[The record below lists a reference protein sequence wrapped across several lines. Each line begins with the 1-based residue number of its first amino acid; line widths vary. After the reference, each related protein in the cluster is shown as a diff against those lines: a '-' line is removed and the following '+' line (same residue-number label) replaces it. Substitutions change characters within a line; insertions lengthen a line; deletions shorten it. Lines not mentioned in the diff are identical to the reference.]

1 MVRIDVSSDFV
12 NDLVPARLAS
22 SKKGDNGT
30 VLVVGGNKIYHGAP
44 ILASLSALRSGTDL
58 VYTAVARS
66 NIVTVRSQSP
76 NIIALPL
83 SADELTTGSAN
94 RLLSN
99 LPKKPDAAAIGMGM
113 TIDKPSALAR
123 LIMGLQS
130 IGTKLL
136 LDASALVP
144 EVLEVIS
151 GTNTIITPHPG
162 EYKRIFEEDVGKSQN
177 EQIVNISRLSE
188 KYGITIVL
196 KGFTNYISSFFNN
209 DVHVALVN
217 RTTPAMTVG
226 GCGDILSGLISGFLT
241 KLSSFDAS
249 ILGIYFNGL
258 AASKVYDQVGL
269 HMVATDLLEKLPDVM
284 KGFDKIDE

>member
-1 MVRIDVSSDFV
+1 MARIDVSSDFV
-12 NDLVPARLAS
+12 KDLVPARLAS

-58 VYTAVARS
+58 VYTAVPRS

-83 SADELTTGSAN
+83 STDQLTTGSVN
-94 RLLSN
+94 WILSN

-144 EVLEVIS
+144 EILEVIS

-177 EQIVNISRLSE
+177 EQIANISRLSE

-196 KGFTNYISSFFNN
+196 KGFTNFISSFFNK
-209 DVHVALVN
+209 DLHVALVN

-226 GCGDILSGLISGFLT
+226 GCGDVLSGLISGFLT

-249 ILGIYFNGL
+249 VLGIYFNGL

>member
-1 MVRIDVSSDFV
+1 MARIDVSSDFV
-12 NDLVPARLAS
+12 KDLVPARLAS

-58 VYTAVARS
+58 VYTAVPRS
-66 NIVTVRSQSP
+66 NIVTIRSQSP

-83 SADELTTGSAN
+83 STDQLTTGSAN
-94 RLLSN
+94 WLLSN

-144 EVLEVIS
+144 EILEVIS

-177 EQIVNISRLSE
+177 EQIANISRLSE

-196 KGFTNYISSFFNN
+196 KGFTNFISSFFNK
-209 DVHVALVN
+209 DLHVALVN

-226 GCGDILSGLISGFLT
+226 GCGDVLSGLISGFLT

-249 ILGIYFNGL
+249 VLGIYFNGL

>member
-1 MVRIDVSSDFV
+1 MARIDVSSDFV
-12 NDLVPARLAS
+12 KDLVPARLAS

-58 VYTAVARS
+58 VYTAVPRS

-83 SADELTTGSAN
+83 STDQLTTGSAN
-94 RLLSN
+94 WLLSN

-144 EVLEVIS
+144 EILEVIS

-177 EQIVNISRLSE
+177 EQIANISRLSE

-196 KGFTNYISSFFNN
+196 KGFTNFISSFFNK
-209 DVHVALVN
+209 DLRVSLVN

-226 GCGDILSGLISGFLT
+226 GCGDVLSGLISGFLT

-249 ILGIYFNGL
+249 VLGIYFNGL
-258 AASKVYDQVGL
+258 AASEVYDQVGL

>member
-1 MVRIDVSSDFV
+1 MLRIEISSNFV
-12 NDLVPARLAS
+12 KNLVPERSAS

-30 VLVVGGNKIYHGAP
+30 VLVVGGNRIYHGAP

-58 VYTAVARS
+58 VYTAVPRS
-66 NIVTVRSQSP
+66 IVVTVRSESP

-83 SADELTTGSAN
+83 STDELTVGSAN

-99 LPKKPDAAAIGMGM
+99 LPKKPDSAAIGMGM
-113 TIDKPSALAR
+113 TIDKPAALAV
-123 LIMGLQS
+123 LIRGLQS

-144 EVLEVIS
+144 QVLEVIS
-151 GTNTIITPHPG
+151 GTNTVITPHPG
-162 EYKRIFEEDVGKSQN
+162 EYKRIFEGVVGTSQS
-177 EQIVNISRLSE
+177 EQISNISRLSE

-196 KGFTNYISSFFNN
+196 KGFTNFISSFFDN

-226 GCGDILSGLISGFLT
+226 GCGDVLSGLIAGFLT
-241 KLSSFDAS
+241 KLSPFDAS

-258 AASKVYDQVGL
+258 SASMAYNQMGL
-269 HMVATDLLEKLPDVM
+269 HMVATDLLEKLPEII
-284 KGFDKIDE
+284 KGFDRVKE

>member
-58 VYTAVARS
+58 VYTAVPRS

-83 SADELTTGSAN
+83 STDQLTTGSAN
-94 RLLSN
+94 WLLSN

-144 EVLEVIS
+144 EILEVIS

-177 EQIVNISRLSE
+177 EQIANISRLSE

-196 KGFTNYISSFFNN
+196 KGFTNFISSFFNK
-209 DVHVALVN
+209 DLRVSLVN

-226 GCGDILSGLISGFLT
+226 GCGDVLSGLISGFLT

-249 ILGIYFNGL
+249 VLGIYFNGL
-258 AASKVYDQVGL
+258 AASEVYDQVGL

>member
-1 MVRIDVSSDFV
+1 MLRIEVSHDFV
-12 NDLVPARLAS
+12 KGIVPTRLTS

-58 VYTAVARS
+58 VYTAVPRS
-66 NIVTVRSQSP
+66 NVVSVRSHSP

-83 SADELTTGSAN
+83 STDELTTRSAN
-94 RLLSN
+94 WLLSN
-99 LPKKPDAAAIGMGM
+99 IPKKPDAAAIGMGM
-113 TIDKPSALAR
+113 TIANPAALAT
-123 LIMGLQS
+123 LITGLQS

-144 EVLEVIS
+144 EILKVIS
-151 GTNTIITPHPG
+151 GTNAVITPHPG
-162 EYKRIFEEDVGKSQN
+162 EYRRIFEQDIGNNQN
-177 EQIVNISRLSE
+177 EQISNICRLSE

-196 KGFTNYISSFFNN
+196 KGFTNFISSFFDN
-209 DVHVALVN
+209 DVRSALVS

-226 GCGDILSGLISGFLT
+226 GCGDVLSGLISGFLT
-241 KLSSFDAS
+241 KMNPFEAS
-249 ILGIYFNGL
+249 VSGIYFNGL

-269 HMVATDLLEKLPDVM
+269 HMIATDLLEKLPYVM
-284 KGFDKIDE
+284 KAFDKIKG

>member
-58 VYTAVARS
+58 VYTAVPRS

-83 SADELTTGSAN
+83 STDQLTTGSAN
-94 RLLSN
+94 WLLSN

>member
-58 VYTAVARS
+58 VYTAVPRS

-83 SADELTTGSAN
+83 STDQLTTGSAN
-94 RLLSN
+94 WLLSN

-144 EVLEVIS
+144 EILEVIS

>member
-1 MVRIDVSSDFV
+1 MARIDVSSDFV
-12 NDLVPARLAS
+12 KDLVPARLAS

-58 VYTAVARS
+58 VYTAVPRS

-83 SADELTTGSAN
+83 STDQLTTGSAN
-94 RLLSN
+94 WLLSN

-144 EVLEVIS
+144 EILEVIS

-177 EQIVNISRLSE
+177 EQIANINRLSE

-196 KGFTNYISSFFNN
+196 KGFTNFISSFSNN

-226 GCGDILSGLISGFLT
+226 GCGDVLSGLISGFLT

-249 ILGIYFNGL
+249 VLGIYFNGL
-258 AASKVYDQVGL
+258 AASKVYDHVGL

>member
-1 MVRIDVSSDFV
+1 MLSIAVSSDLV
-12 NDLVPARLAS
+12 KDLAPARLVS

-30 VLVVGGNKIYHGAP
+30 VLVVGGNRIYHGAP
-44 ILASLSALRSGTDL
+44 ILASLSALRSGADL
-58 VYTAVARS
+58 VYTAVPRS
-66 NIVTVRSQSP
+66 NIVTIRSQSP

-83 SADELTTGSAN
+83 STDELTVGSAN

-99 LPKKPDAAAIGMGM
+99 LPERPDAAAIGMGM
-113 TIDKPSALAR
+113 TIAKPRALAV
-123 LIMGLQS
+123 LIRGLQS

-162 EYKRIFEEDVGKSQN
+162 EYKRIFEEKVGINQN
-177 EQIVNISRLSE
+177 EQISNICRLSN

-196 KGFTNYISSFFNN
+196 KGFTNFISSFFNN
-209 DVHVALVN
+209 DISCDDSWRLW
-217 RTTPAMTVG
+217 RCM
-226 GCGDILSGLISGFLT
+226 SGLIAGLLT
-241 KLSSFDAS
+241 KLSPFYAS
-249 ILGIYFNGL
+249 VLGIYFNGL
-258 AASKVYDQVGL
+258 CASMVYDQVGL

-284 KGFDKIDE
+284 KRFDKIN

>member
-1 MVRIDVSSDFV
+1 MARIDVSSDFV
-12 NDLVPARLAS
+12 KDLVPARLAS

-58 VYTAVARS
+58 VYTAVPRS

-83 SADELTTGSAN
+83 STDQLTTGSAN
-94 RLLSN
+94 WLLSN

-144 EVLEVIS
+144 EILEVIS

-177 EQIVNISRLSE
+177 EQIANISRLSE

-196 KGFTNYISSFFNN
+196 KGFTNFISSFFNK
-209 DVHVALVN
+209 DLHVSLVN

-226 GCGDILSGLISGFLT
+226 GCGDVLSGLISGFLT

-249 ILGIYFNGL
+249 VLGIYFNGL
-258 AASKVYDQVGL
+258 AASEVYDQVGL

>member
-58 VYTAVARS
+58 VYTAVAKS

>member
-1 MVRIDVSSDFV
+1 MIRIDVSSDFIK
-12 NDLVPARLAS
+12 DLLPARMAS

-58 VYTAVARS
+58 VYTAVPRS
-66 NIVTVRSQSP
+66 SIVTVRSQSP

-83 SADELTTGSAN
+83 SKDELTIGSAN
-94 RLLSN
+94 WLLSN

-113 TIDKPSALAR
+113 TIDKPAALAR
-123 LIMGLQS
+123 LIRGLQS

-162 EYKRIFEEDVGKSQN
+162 EYKRVFEEDIGKSHD
-177 EQIVNISRLSE
+177 EQISNIGRLSE

-196 KGFTNYISSFFNN
+196 KGFTNFISSSFNK

-217 RTTPAMTVG
+217 RATPAMTVG
-226 GCGDILSGLISGFLT
+226 GCGDVLSGLISGFLT

-249 ILGIYFNGL
+249 VLGIYFNGL
-258 AASKVYDQVGL
+258 AASKVNDQVGL
-269 HMVATDLLEKLPDVM
+269 HMD
-284 KGFDKIDE
+284 I

>member
-1 MVRIDVSSDFV
+1 MIRIDVSSDFIK
-12 NDLVPARLAS
+12 DLLPARMAS

-58 VYTAVARS
+58 VYTAVPRS
-66 NIVTVRSQSP
+66 SIVTVRSQSP

-83 SADELTTGSAN
+83 SKDELTIGSAN
-94 RLLSN
+94 LLLSN

-113 TIDKPSALAR
+113 TIDKPAALAR
-123 LIMGLQS
+123 LIRGLQS

-151 GTNTIITPHPG
+151 GTNTIVTPHPG
-162 EYKRIFEEDVGKSQN
+162 EYKRVFEEDIGKSHD
-177 EQIVNISRLSE
+177 EQISNIGRLSE

-196 KGFTNYISSFFNN
+196 KGFTNFISSSFNK

-217 RTTPAMTVG
+217 RATPAMTVG
-226 GCGDILSGLISGFLT
+226 GCGDVLSGLISGFLT

-249 ILGIYFNGL
+249 VLGIYFNGL
-258 AASKVYDQVGL
+258 AASKVNDQVGL
-269 HMVATDLLEKLPDVM
+269 HMLATDLLENLPDVM

>member
-1 MVRIDVSSDFV
+1 MLRVEVSYDFV
-12 NDLVPARLAS
+12 KGLIPARLAS

-44 ILASLSALRSGTDL
+44 ILASQSALRSGTDL
-58 VYTAVARS
+58 VYTAVPRS
-66 NIVTVRSQSP
+66 NIIAVRSYSP

-83 SADELTTGSAN
+83 STDELTTRSAN

-113 TIDKPSALAR
+113 TIAKPAALGR

-162 EYKRIFEEDVGKSQN
+162 EYRRIFEEDVGKNQN
-177 EQIVNISRLSE
+177 EQISNISRLSE
-188 KYGITIVL
+188 KYGITI
-196 KGFTNYISSFFNN
+196 
-209 DVHVALVN
+209 
-217 RTTPAMTVG
+217 
-226 GCGDILSGLISGFLT
+226 
-241 KLSSFDAS
+241 
-249 ILGIYFNGL
+249 
-258 AASKVYDQVGL
+258 
-269 HMVATDLLEKLPDVM
+269 
-284 KGFDKIDE
+284 

>member
-1 MVRIDVSSDFV
+1 MARIDVSSDFV
-12 NDLVPARLAS
+12 KDLVPARLAS

-58 VYTAVARS
+58 VYTAVPRS

-83 SADELTTGSAN
+83 STDQLTTGSAN
-94 RLLSN
+94 WLLSN
-99 LPKKPDAAAIGMGM
+99 LPKKPDAAPIGMGM

-144 EVLEVIS
+144 EILEVIS
-151 GTNTIITPHPG
+151 G
-162 EYKRIFEEDVGKSQN
+162 Y
-177 EQIVNISRLSE
+177 
-188 KYGITIVL
+188 
-196 KGFTNYISSFFNN
+196 
-209 DVHVALVN
+209 
-217 RTTPAMTVG
+217 
-226 GCGDILSGLISGFLT
+226 
-241 KLSSFDAS
+241 
-249 ILGIYFNGL
+249 
-258 AASKVYDQVGL
+258 
-269 HMVATDLLEKLPDVM
+269 
-284 KGFDKIDE
+284 

>member
-58 VYTAVARS
+58 VYTAVPRS

-249 ILGIYFNGL
+249 ILGIHFNGL

>member
-1 MVRIDVSSDFV
+1 M
-12 NDLVPARLAS
+12 PARLAS

-58 VYTAVARS
+58 VYTAVPRS

-83 SADELTTGSAN
+83 STDQLTTGSAN
-94 RLLSN
+94 WLLSN

-144 EVLEVIS
+144 EILEVIS

>member
-1 MVRIDVSSDFV
+1 MARIDVSSDFV
-12 NDLVPARLAS
+12 KDLVPARLAS

-58 VYTAVARS
+58 VYTAVPRS

-83 SADELTTGSAN
+83 STDQLTTGSAN
-94 RLLSN
+94 WLLSN
-99 LPKKPDAAAIGMGM
+99 LPKKPDAVPIGMGM

-144 EVLEVIS
+144 EILEVIS

-177 EQIVNISRLSE
+177 EQIANISRLSE

-196 KGFTNYISSFFNN
+196 KGFTNFISSFFNK
-209 DVHVALVN
+209 DLRVSLVN

-226 GCGDILSGLISGFLT
+226 GCGDVLSGLISGFLT

-249 ILGIYFNGL
+249 VLGIYFNGL
-258 AASKVYDQVGL
+258 AASEVYDQVGL

>member
-1 MVRIDVSSDFV
+1 MARIDVSSDFV
-12 NDLVPARLAS
+12 KDLVPARLAS

-58 VYTAVARS
+58 VYTAVPRS

-83 SADELTTGSAN
+83 STDQLTTGSAN
-94 RLLSN
+94 WLLSN

-144 EVLEVIS
+144 EILEVIS

-162 EYKRIFEEDVGKSQN
+162 EYKRIFQEDVGKNQN
-177 EQIVNISRLSE
+177 EQIANISRLSE

-196 KGFTNYISSFFNN
+196 KGFTNFISSFFNK
-209 DVHVALVN
+209 DLHVALAN

-226 GCGDILSGLISGFLT
+226 GCGDVLSGLISGFLT

-249 ILGIYFNGL
+249 VLGIYFNGL

>member
-1 MVRIDVSSDFV
+1 MIRIDVSSDFIK
-12 NDLVPARLAS
+12 DLLPARMAS

-58 VYTAVARS
+58 VYTAVPRS
-66 NIVTVRSQSP
+66 SIVTVRSQSP

-83 SADELTTGSAN
+83 SKDELTIGSAN
-94 RLLSN
+94 WLLSN

-113 TIDKPSALAR
+113 TIDKPAALAR
-123 LIMGLQS
+123 LIRGLQS

-144 EVLEVIS
+144 EVLEIIS
-151 GTNTIITPHPG
+151 GTNTIVTPHPG
-162 EYKRIFEEDVGKSQN
+162 EYKRVFEEDIGKSHN
-177 EQIVNISRLSE
+177 EQISNISRLSE

-196 KGFTNYISSFFNN
+196 KGFTNFISSFFNK

-226 GCGDILSGLISGFLT
+226 GCGDVLSGLISGFLT

-249 ILGIYFNGL
+249 VLGIYFNGL
-258 AASKVYDQVGL
+258 AASKVNDQVGL
-269 HMVATDLLEKLPDVM
+269 HMLATDLLENLPDVM

>member
-1 MVRIDVSSDFV
+1 
-12 NDLVPARLAS
+12 
-22 SKKGDNGT
+22 
-30 VLVVGGNKIYHGAP
+30 
-44 ILASLSALRSGTDL
+44 
-58 VYTAVARS
+58 
-66 NIVTVRSQSP
+66 
-76 NIIALPL
+76 
-83 SADELTTGSAN
+83 
-94 RLLSN
+94 
-99 LPKKPDAAAIGMGM
+99 MGM

-144 EVLEVIS
+144 EILEVIS

-177 EQIVNISRLSE
+177 EQIANISRLSE

-196 KGFTNYISSFFNN
+196 KGFTNFISSFFNK
-209 DVHVALVN
+209 DLRVSLVN

-226 GCGDILSGLISGFLT
+226 GCGDVLSGLISGFLT

-249 ILGIYFNGL
+249 VLGIYFNGL
-258 AASKVYDQVGL
+258 AASEVYDQVGL

>member
-58 VYTAVARS
+58 VYTAVPRS